1 MKSSTAF
8 YAGVS
13 AVVATHAYMLVQ
25 GMPQSQHNYH
35 AYINLVAAGLIVYGG
50 MD

>member
-1 MKSSTAF
+1 MKSPTAF
-8 YAGVS
+8 YTGVS
-13 AVVATHAYMLVQ
+13 AVVATHAYMLVK
-25 GMPQSQHNYH
+25 GMTADQHTYH